1 MLKTTVNKKEALSRR
16 LATQDEGENISRQ
29 PSVTAEQQLER
40 AEADPAASRVKQ
52 PRATEKYFTS
62 AASWP
67 HKIYR
72 LSRGNSTDPQMHS
85 ITLSKTIR
93 PPKCPRCHL
102 NPPLHEPR
110 SPPSHLPQTI
120 GDHVPNTDTHNSPP
134 RTLNQFGSR
143 IVRLEGER
151 FPS

>member
-1 MLKTTVNKKEALSRR
+1 MLKTAVNKKEALSRR

-40 AEADPAASRVKQ
+40 AEAGPAASQ
-52 PRATEKYFTS
+52 NATTEKKKFTS

-67 HKIYR
+67 PKINR
-72 LSRGNSTDPQMHS
+72 LSRGTSTDPQMHS
-85 ITLSKTIR
+85 IALSKTTR